1 MDIETLRAGATA
13 FHRLHL
19 DPTILILPN
28 AWDVASAVILA
39 EAGFPAIATTSAGIA
54 FSRGHPDGERI
65 SRDAMLAEVAR
76 ITARLDIPVTADIE
90 AGYGPTQEEVAES
103 DRRATAAGAVAA
115 HIEDGSKSSTA
126 SDGTHIMYL
135 NFPDK
140 RATKS

>member
-76 ITARLDIPVTADIE
+76 ITARLDIPVTADLE
-90 AGYGPTQEEVAES
+90 AGYGPTPEDVAETVRS
-103 DRRATAAGAVAA
+103 EERRVGKEWVRTR
-115 HIEDGSKSSTA
+115 KSRWGR
-126 SDGTHIMYL
+126 D
-135 NFPDK
+135 
-140 RATKS
+140 

>member
-54 FSRGHPDGERI
+54 FARGHADGERMD
-65 SRDAMLAEVAR
+65 RDAMLAEVAW
-76 ITARLDIPVTADIE
+76 ITARLDTPVTADLE
-90 AGYGPTQEEVAES
+90 DGYGPTPENGREQV
-103 DRRATAAGAVAA
+103 
-115 HIEDGSKSSTA
+115 
-126 SDGTHIMYL
+126 
-135 NFPDK
+135 
-140 RATKS
+140 